1 MSNILSAYMN
11 VFPVC
16 AWSSLPLP
24 PLSFQRP
31 ENQPHFLDPPSQEMK
46 LQILTE

>member
-1 MSNILSAYMN
+1 MSNILSADMN
-11 VFPVC
+11 VSPVC

-31 ENQPHFLDPPSQEMK
+31 ENQPHWTLPPRK
-46 LQILTE
+46 